1 MTDTQPD
8 QRDAANEEWR
18 EKHKKLLDK
27 LTTEKAK
34 LIPLGRFKHVAIYG
48 VRGTQWTD
56 EQWTEW
62 LKAFGAKLAQPDP
75 NGSQE
80 K

>member
-1 MTDTQPD
+1 MTTTEPE
-8 QRDAANEEWR
+8 QRDAANEDQR

-27 LTTEKAK
+27 LTVEQAK
-34 LIPLGRFKHVAIYG
+34 LIPLGRFKHVALYA
-48 VRGTQWTD
+48 VRGPQWTD

-62 LKAFGAKLAQPDP
+62 LKVLGTKLAQP
-75 NGSQE
+75 NASNA